1 MYQHTRSLLFQLD
14 PEQAHDLTLSLLRLS
29 GRGRPLRSVLKKY
42 FQAKKSR
49 PVNLLGLRFP
59 NPVGMA
65 AGYDKDGTAWP
76 GLAALGFGHI
86 ELGTVTPKP
95 QAGNPKPRIFRL
107 PAEQAL
113 INRMG
118 FPGKGAEFLHQ
129 QLLDQ
134 ADQRNEKGLILGLN
148 IGKNRSTPN
157 QLAAEDYLQ
166 LLEKFFGLVD
176 YIAVNVSSP
185 NTIGLRNL
193 QNRDHLERL
202 VTRLVDK
209 RDQLTAGSNQ
219 PLPLLIKLS
228 PDLSSAEL
236 DDALEA
242 LDSGGADGVIAT
254 NTTTSRAG
262 LDGPVSCQEGGL
274 SGAPLRERSTAIIKE
289 ISQRTGGRLP
299 IIGVGGID
307 SADDALEKLDA
318 GADLVQIYTGL
329 VYQGPGLVKTLIEA
343 LS

>member
-1 MYQHTRSLLFQLD
+1 MYQYIRSLLFQLD
-14 PEQAHDLTLSLLRLS
+14 PEWAHDLTLSLLRLT
-29 GRGRPLRSVLKKY
+29 GRGRPLRAVLKRY
-42 FQAKKSR
+42 FKANKSR

-95 QAGNPKPRIFRL
+95 QAGNPKPRIFRM

-118 FPGKGAEFLHQ
+118 FPGKGAEFLYQ

-134 ADQRNEKGLILGLN
+134 ADQRNKKEFILGLN
-148 IGKNRSTPN
+148 IGKNRTTPN

-176 YIAVNVSSP
+176 YMAVNVSSP

-193 QNRDHLERL
+193 QTRDHLETL
-202 VTRLVDK
+202 VTRLVKK

-219 PLPLLIKLS
+219 SLPLLIKLS
-228 PDLSSAEL
+228 PDLSSTEL

-254 NTTTSRAG
+254 NTTTSREG
-262 LDGPVSCQEGGL
+262 LDGPVSRQEGGL
-274 SGAPLRERSTAIIKE
+274 SGAPLRDRSTAMIKE
-289 ISQRTGGRLP
+289 ISRRTSGRLP
-299 IIGVGGID
+299 IIGVGGIA
-307 SADDALEKLDA
+307 SAEDALEKLDA
-318 GADLVQIYTGL
+318 GADLIQIYTGL
-329 VYQGPGLVKTLIEA
+329 VYQGPGLVKTLVDA
-343 LS
+343 LH